1 MISKIK
7 NKVKFVLSDEKAY
20 INTPT
25 VLVGML
31 ILVFIVLIFTD
42 AVVVSSQGFQARQ
55 AAQTIAK
62 QISVAGEVNEDTKKL
77 AQKVLNEMV
86 QDGYHYSDSNEDN
99 PKIKIIMCQ
108 ITNSDGEE
116 IQNFGCAIG
125 GEPGGAVTEM
135 FELDNKTTEK
145 NGKTIPMYK
154 FQLGDTA
161 EVTVGIL
168 YLGNL
173 SPTGVIQ
180 GNLFGEHTSSME
192 AKSTAVS
199 QIYWKELDV

>member
-31 ILVFIVLIFTD
+31 ILIFIVLLFTD
-42 AVVVSSQGFQARQ
+42 AVVLSSQGFQARQ
-55 AAQTIAK
+55 AASTIAK
-62 QISVAGEVNEDTKKL
+62 QISVAGEVNENTANL
-77 AQKVLNEMV
+77 AKELCYEMMA
-86 QDGYHYSDSNEDN
+86 DSGTFAE
-99 PKIKIIMCQ
+99 KEKGRMVVVQ
-108 ITNSDGEE
+108 ITDSAGNE
-116 IQNFGCAIG
+116 IQVFGYTVVMDEKVEEFTLA
-125 GEPGGAVTEM
+125 
-135 FELDNKTTEK
+135 NKTTEK

-161 EVTVGIL
+161 KVNVMIFNTATT
-168 YLGNL
+168 
-173 SPTGVIQ
+173 TGVIE
-180 GNLFGEHTSSME
+180 GSLSNPSRSLINV
-192 AKSTAVS
+192 KSTAVS

>member
-31 ILVFIVLIFTD
+31 ILIFIVLLFTD
-42 AVVVSSQGFQARQ
+42 AVVLSSQGFQARQ
-55 AAQTIAK
+55 AASTVAK
-62 QISVAGEVNEDTKKL
+62 QISVAGEINENTANL
-77 AQKVLNEMV
+77 AKELCYEMMA
-86 QDGYHYSDSNEDN
+86 DSGTFAE
-99 PKIKIIMCQ
+99 KEKGRMIVIQ
-108 ITNSDGEE
+108 ITDSSGNE
-116 IQNFGCAIG
+116 IQSFGYTVAMD
-125 GEPGGAVTEM
+125 EKTED
-135 FELDNKTTEK
+135 FTLANKTTEK

-161 EVTVGIL
+161 KVNVMIYNTATT
-168 YLGNL
+168 
-173 SPTGVIQ
+173 TGVIE
-180 GNLFGEHTSSME
+180 GNLFNPSRSVINV
-192 AKSTAVS
+192 KSTAVS